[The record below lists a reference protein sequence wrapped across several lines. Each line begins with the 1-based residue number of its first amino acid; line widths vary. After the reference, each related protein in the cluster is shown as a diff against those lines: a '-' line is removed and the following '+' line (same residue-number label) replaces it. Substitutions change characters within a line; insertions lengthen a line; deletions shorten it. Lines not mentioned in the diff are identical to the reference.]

1 MKKTNMK
8 KTLKIFVLM
17 AASVF
22 AIIGIEHIYTRFS
35 QVRADDRSWTQT
47 DWQGGVSSQVIT
59 SDVTTFSY
67 EDSIDYSQAGKITLE
82 KRSGWH
88 LDDWNYRRKITFDNT
103 QTKLGVTPEALVN
116 FPFLVK
122 LENGVNID
130 YSKTNND
137 GSDIRF
143 IDSDGTALSYE
154 IEEWNESG
162 ASYVWVKVP
171 QIDEGNTDHIF
182 VYYGNPTATD
192 ASESTNVWNSDFLA
206 VWHLK
211 EPSGNVLDSTSNS
224 KNGTPINVT
233 RDLSSIVGK
242 GIRTAASNSYV
253 DITMPLGATVTIE
266 SWGKSTATTFS
277 DMLWCIDSDNHG
289 PDLFFSGATI
299 YLNTWDGAGNPYCA
313 RPTTSNQWHL
323 YTAVISSSITRL
335 YVDNVLCGTANY
347 RNPTGSDFHISSS
360 AGYDWEGYIDE
371 VRISSVART
380 QAWVTANYLSQVNS
394 FATYEAENFKYPDS
408 ATLVSNVFDVGY
420 PADWGNITYAKS
432 GTGDV
437 KIKVRTDQ
445 NPEMNGAPEW
455 NSCDLIETGTD
466 LSENNCVNQEDRYIQ
481 YYANLNSSASNIPSL
496 DEIVLSFSASDQTA
510 PITNAHSVYLGN
522 SVEDGEWINFEPTI
536 IWTEGDDNEGGNGI
550 LGYCIALDEVDPEA
564 SSTLLNPA
572 ISGGKLTGLNDGV
585 DNASCPFIATGSSIN
600 LDQIS
605 GLNLTSNKKYY
616 FSIKAVDL
624 AGNIFN
630 GESATYQDLVSFKY
644 DATTP
649 KNVLY
654 ISTPNLD
661 FGNISDMFF
670 NWPVSGSSMS
680 KDDESG
686 VLGWQYAVNSSEN
699 DAWKGT
705 DHHDRLGIDY
715 IPYSVETDQFFLS
728 QEENGD
734 DVIIGNNTI
743 YFRTVDIAGNVSAF
757 STGGVNYGG
766 AAPEFPLGSVVTIS
780 PQTSTANSF
789 SLDWPEATPKDGDE
803 IESYYYM
810 VNTQP
815 PASLSTLE
823 ANNNVYIPIDETELS
838 TRRLIGAVKG
848 TNNVYVVAVDNK
860 ENYSPTKAIHG
871 SFQLNSSLPDA
882 PVNVSV
888 ADLSIKSNELW
899 RVAITWEEPA
909 YKGNGDL
916 TYIVKRSSNGST
928 WTEIARTT
936 GLSYTDITPNSQIYY
951 FKVYSMDSSNESAE
965 MPTESTVVSIIPQG
979 RYDKPAEILSS
990 PEVSDIKTRYSKI
1003 SWVTDRVC
1011 DSKVQ
1016 LGIESGTYF
1025 QDEMYRSDMVT
1036 NHEIELTNLQPGTTY
1051 YYRVK
1056 WTDADGNTG
1065 ISKESIFQTKPAPIV
1080 EDIIVDTV
1088 GLNYAILKLTT
1099 SGSTKAEIVFGK
1111 TKNYGGSKEINT
1123 ATTSSEYS
1131 VMLTDLEDG
1140 SEYHYK
1146 IVLTD
1151 EEGYKYESFEDH
1163 LFSTPPRPKLSNV
1176 QIQEKKGVP
1185 SPTVE
1190 VFWESNIATNSIVR
1204 YSQNGSTLDKVDMEL
1219 VKGEHKMEV
1228 ADLQS
1233 NTNYQLVVEGV
1244 DSFGNRAVS
1253 DAYLF
1258 TTATDTRPPKIS
1270 NIKSYGDI
1278 QSADIQSDRSRSGQL
1293 IISWDT
1299 DEPSS
1304 SQVMYGEGTNSDSYA
1319 FSTQTDGEMRYK
1331 HVIIVANLSP
1341 SKVYHFKALS
1351 KDSAGNT
1358 GESGSVT
1365 AITPKSSDTVM
1376 ESILGSLDKIFGF
1389 L

>member
-1 MKKTNMK
+1 MK

-59 SDVTTFSY
+59 SDATTFSY

-162 ASYVWVKVP
+162 ASYVWVKIP
-171 QIDEGNTDHIF
+171 QIDEGNTDHVF

-192 ASESTNVWNSDFLA
+192 ASESANVWNSDFLA

-211 EPSGNVLDSTSNS
+211 EPSGNVLDSTSNGRH
-224 KNGTPINVT
+224 GTAVNLT
-233 RDLSSIVGK
+233 RASSGIVGK
-242 GIRTAASNSYV
+242 SILTAASNSYV
-253 DITMPLGATVTIE
+253 DVTMPLGATVTIE

-380 QAWVTANYLSQVNS
+380 QAWVIANYLSQINN
-394 FATYEAENFKYPDS
+394 FASYDNEAFKYPDS
-408 ATLVSNVFDVGY
+408 GTLISNVFDVGY
-420 PADWGNITYAKS
+420 PADWGNITYTKS

-481 YYANLNSSASNIPSL
+481 YYANLNSSAPNIPSL

-572 ISGGKLTGLNDGV
+572 ISGGKLTGLNDGI
-585 DNASCPFIATGSSIN
+585 DNASCPFIAIGESIN

-630 GESATYQDLVSFKY
+630 GESATYQDLISFKY
-644 DATTP
+644 DSTRP
-649 KNVLY
+649 QNVLY
-654 ISTPNLD
+654 ISTPSLD
-661 FGNISDMFF
+661 FGSISDMFF
-670 NWPVSGSSMS
+670 NWPVTGTSRA
-680 KDDESG
+680 KDNESG
-686 VLGWQYAVNSSEN
+686 ILGWQYAINSSEES
-699 DAWKGT
+699 DWKGT
-705 DHHDRLGIDY
+705 SHHGRLNLDY
-715 IPYSVETDQFFLS
+715 IPYSEEAGEFYLTV
-728 QEENGD
+728 EENGE

-743 YFRTVDIAGNVSAF
+743 YFRSIDIAGNVSIFA
-757 STGGVNYGG
+757 TGGINYGG
-766 AAPEFPLGSVVTIS
+766 AAPEFPAESVVTIS
-780 PQTSTANSF
+780 PQTSTSNSF
-789 SLDWPEATPKDGDE
+789 SLGWPEALPRDGDE
-803 IESYYYM
+803 IKSYYYM
-810 VNTQP
+810 INTEP
-815 PASLSTLE
+815 PTTLSTLE
-823 ANNNVYIPIDETELS
+823 DNNNIYIPTDLTEIS

-848 TNNVYVVAVDNK
+848 VNNVYVVAVDDK
-860 ENYSPTKAIHG
+860 DNYSPTKAIHG
-871 SFQLNSSLPDA
+871 TFNLNSSLPDA
-882 PVNVSV
+882 PLNVAV
-888 ADLSIKSNELW
+888 ADLSIKNNELW
-899 RVAITWEEPA
+899 RVAITWNEPA

-916 TYIVKRSSNGST
+916 TYIISRSSNGSN
-928 WTEIARTT
+928 WTQIASTT
-936 GLSYTDITPNSQIYY
+936 GLSYTDITPNSSLFYY
-951 FKVYSMDSSNESAE
+951 KVATVDSSRESIASPSESA
-965 MPTESTVVSIIPQG
+965 SVSITPQG
-979 RYDKPAEILSS
+979 RYDTPAELVALPS
-990 PEVSDIKTRYSKI
+990 VSDIKTRYAKI
-1003 SWVTDRVC
+1003 SWVTDRIC

-1016 LGIESGTYF
+1016 LGLESGSYF

-1036 NHEIELTNLQPGTTY
+1036 NHEIELTNLQPGTIY
-1051 YYRVK
+1051 YFRVK

-1065 ISKESIFQTKPAPIV
+1065 VSKESTFQTNQAPLV

-1099 SGSTKAEIVFGK
+1099 SGATKAEVFYGK
-1111 TKNYGGSKEINT
+1111 TKSYGGSKEINT
-1123 ATTSSEYS
+1123 ASTSSEYS
-1131 VMLTDLEDG
+1131 IMLTELEDG
-1140 SEYHYK
+1140 TEYHYK

-1163 LFSTPPRPKLSNV
+1163 LFSTPPRPKISDV

-1190 VFWESNIATNSIVR
+1190 VFWETNIATNSIVR
-1204 YSQNGSTLDKVDMEL
+1204 YTKEGSTLDKVDMEL
-1219 VKGEHKMEV
+1219 VKGAHTMEV
-1228 ADLQS
+1228 SNLYA

-1244 DSFGNRAVS
+1244 DSFGNRAIS
-1253 DAYLF
+1253 DPYLF

-1270 NIKSYGDI
+1270 NIKSYGDT
-1278 QSADIQSDRSRSGQL
+1278 QSADVQTDRSRSGQL
-1293 IISWDT
+1293 VISWDT

-1304 SQVMYGEGTNSDSYA
+1304 SQVMYSEGASGDNYSY
-1319 FSTQTDGEMRYK
+1319 STQTDGEMRQK
-1331 HVIIVANLSP
+1331 HVIIVANLAP
-1341 SKVYHFKALS
+1341 SKVYHFKVLS
-1351 KDSAGNT
+1351 KDEAGNL
-1358 GESGSVT
+1358 GESKSVT
-1365 AITPKSSDTVM
+1365 AITPKSSDSVM
-1376 ESILGSLDKIFGF
+1376 ESITGSLGKIFGF